1 MICPQTH
8 VETARM
14 AAWEA
19 ENHGFAQVVRSQA
32 DSQFEPACRP
42 AYPSSQFG
50 STRAIRDVSFNQS
63 VEVAG

>member
-1 MICPQTH
+1 
-8 VETARM
+8 M

-32 DSQFEPACRP
+32 DSQFEPAGQP

-50 STRAIRDVSFNQS
+50 STRAIRDVNLNQP